1 MLYIFKIAGGSI
13 MKIKKIT
20 SLFFVLTFALTS
32 LFITHSVQA
41 AQPITPE
48 QAYRQFLAEKVSQKK
63 YFQIV
68 NIGNKNTP
76 VLIIGKGEKDD
87 INNKICFQNCKVYT
101 FYNGQIQKMKAFKN
115 YGGRCISLKEKNGKY
130 YLSNGLSDAATFYT
144 IKKDKVITHEY
155 FNCHSAKGN
164 DRTNKS
170 VFKRNGKV
178 IKNLGYLKASKYE
191 KRRNSYKTVESA
203 INFIQNTAANRNNIT
218 K

>member
-1 MLYIFKIAGGSI
+1 

-20 SLFFVLTFALTS
+20 SLFLVLTFALTS
-32 LFITHSVQA
+32 LFIFLSAQA
-41 AQPITPE
+41 AQSITPE
-48 QAYRQFLAEKVSQKK
+48 QAYQQFLAEKVSQKK

-76 VLIIGKGEKDD
+76 VLIIGKGQKDN

-101 FYNGQIQKMKAFKN
+101 FSNGQVQKMKAFKN
-115 YGGRCISLKEKNGKY
+115 YGVHCIGLKKKNGKY
-130 YLSNGLSDAATFYT
+130 YLSNGLSDAAAFYT

-155 FNCHSAKGN
+155 FNCHSAKGD

-170 VFKRNGKV
+170 VFRRNGKV

-191 KRRNSYKTVESA
+191 KRRDSYKTVESA
-203 INFIQNTAANRNNIT
+203 INFIQNTAINRNNIT